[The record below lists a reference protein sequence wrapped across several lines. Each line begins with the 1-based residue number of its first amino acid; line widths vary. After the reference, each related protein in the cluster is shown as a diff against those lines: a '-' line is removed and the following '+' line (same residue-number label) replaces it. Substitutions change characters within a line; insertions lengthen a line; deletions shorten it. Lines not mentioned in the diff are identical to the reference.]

1 MRRGKANSSK
11 EEVVGQDKM
20 NVLFDKVWNAEFSNG
35 KIASLDVKTRK
46 CNFGLIETSLMKN
59 YNDQE

>member
-1 MRRGKANSSK
+1 MRRGKASSSK

-46 CNFGLIETSLMKN
+46 SLMKN